1 MMIKPGI
8 SALEKCVE
16 DGCRYILVTMA
27 AKRARMIG
35 EGSECMVPCE
45 SEMVPCE
52 SENPVS
58 QAIMEISTGKVGHK
72 PVKLVPENAVTENF
86 AVENFVTEN
95 FETEISEEADYETEN
110 YEN

>member
-27 AKRARMIG
+27 AKRARMLG
-35 EGSECMVPCE
+35 KNDDCTVACD
-45 SEMVPCE
+45 

-58 QAIMEISTGKVGHK
+58 KAVMEISCGKIGYK
-72 PVKLVPENAVTENF
+72 PVKLEDE
-86 AVENFVTEN
+86 
-95 FETEISEEADYETEN
+95 
-110 YEN
+110 